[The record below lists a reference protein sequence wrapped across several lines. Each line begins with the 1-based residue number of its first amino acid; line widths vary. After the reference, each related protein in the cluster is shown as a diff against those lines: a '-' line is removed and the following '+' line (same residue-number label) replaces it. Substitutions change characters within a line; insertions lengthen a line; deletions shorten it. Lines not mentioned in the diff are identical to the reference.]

1 MIINSILRQI
11 SFRPVFR
18 LILMASGLAG
28 IFSAPAAESRPNF
41 VVMVTDDQQWAALSC
56 VQQALGAAG
65 RFPWFKTPNLDR
77 IAADGIRFQ
86 NAFVTESLCS
96 PSRAAI
102 LTGQY
107 NHLNGVVNNHTF
119 FPMTNVTY
127 SALMRDAGYETAF
140 FGKFHHGKQPPP
152 RPGFDLSYT
161 FIGQGQY
168 FDCPFDING
177 KMTPTKGWVDDV
189 TTDYVLDFLKQ
200 KHDRPFSI
208 FIGFKTPHE
217 PWQPPARTA
226 NLYDGERGRIVP
238 NLTTLPIYRQSR
250 ADLQYQKWAEN
261 AIREGLSGV
270 KVNLNYFRCIK
281 AMDDDVGRILNTL
294 DALNLTSNT
303 VVLFTTDN
311 GIYLGEHCLHDKRSA
326 YDDALRVPMLL
337 SYPKLIAPG
346 QVRDQMVLNIDIAP
360 TLLDLAGLPI
370 PSEMQGR
377 SWRPLLAGGN
387 PTNWRKSFLCEY
399 FIESTYPNT
408 PTIVGLR
415 TQNGELLKYPGHP
428 EWTELFNLQA
438 DPYETNNLANDPE
451 QKPLL
456 QAMEA
461 ELKNQIKAVHY
472 HVPSYADIVDYHP
485 YFGETKKPEQH
496 QELPKQNAGL
506 P

>member
-1 MIINSILRQI
+1 MIINSILSRNSFRQI
-11 SFRPVFR
+11 FR
-18 LILMASGLAG
+18 LILLASGLSGA
-28 IFSAPAAESRPNF
+28 SLVQAAESRPNF

-56 VQQALGAAG
+56 VQHELGAAG
-65 RFPWFKTPNLDR
+65 RFPWFQTPNLDR
-77 IAADGIRFQ
+77 IAAKGIRFR

-107 NHLNGVVNNHTF
+107 NHLNGVANNHTF

-127 SALMRDAGYETAF
+127 SALMRDAGYQTAF
-140 FGKFHHGKQPPP
+140 FGKFHHDRQPGP
-152 RPGFDLSYT
+152 RPGFELNYT

-168 FDCPFDING
+168 FDCPFEING

-189 TTDYVLDFLKQ
+189 TTDYALDFLKQ
-200 KHDRPFSI
+200 KHDKPFSI

-217 PWQPPARTA
+217 PWQPPARTQ
-226 NLYDGERGRIVP
+226 NLYTGDLGGFVP
-238 NLTTLPIYRQSR
+238 NLTKLPIYRHSR
-250 ADLQYQKWAEN
+250 ADLQHQTWAEA
-261 AIREGLSGV
+261 AIREGRPGV
-270 KVNLNYFRCIK
+270 KLNLNYFRCIK

-294 DALNLTSNT
+294 DELNLTTNT

-311 GIYLGEHCLHDKRSA
+311 GVYLGEHCLHDKRSD
-326 YDDALRVPMLL
+326 YDDSLRVPMLL

-360 TLLDLAGLPI
+360 TLLGLAGLPI

-377 SWRPLLAGGN
+377 SWQPLLTGD
-387 PTNWRKSFLCEY
+387 PTDWRKSFLFEY

-415 TQNGELLKYPGHP
+415 TQHDKLIKYLGHP
-428 EWTELFNLQA
+428 EWTELFNFQT
-438 DPYETNNLANDPE
+438 DPFETNNLAFTPS

-461 ELKNQIKAVHY
+461 DFARQVKAVHY
-472 HVPSYADIVDYHP
+472 HIPTYADKVSYHP
-485 YFGETKKPEQH
+485 YFGEKKKPETPQKSPD
-496 QELPKQNAGL
+496 QQTILP
-506 P
+506 